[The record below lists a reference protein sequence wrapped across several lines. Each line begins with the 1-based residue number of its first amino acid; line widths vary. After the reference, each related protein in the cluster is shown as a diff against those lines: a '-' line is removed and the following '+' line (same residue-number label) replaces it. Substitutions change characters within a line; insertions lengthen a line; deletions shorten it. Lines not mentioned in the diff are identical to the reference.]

1 MSKYILIRSKKWPV
15 SFLAVKKNIMVTIVL
30 GIVSLLSM
38 ILTISI
44 GDINLSPIVS
54 LKAAFKQGLE
64 EHILVIHSLR
74 LPRGVVAFLA
84 GACLA
89 VAGAILQAVIR
100 NPLASPD
107 IIGITG
113 GASVGAV
120 FFITY
125 LSGTVSISWLPVAAM
140 LGAGIVSFLIYFLS
154 WNKGVTPIRLVLV
167 GIGIAALMNALTM
180 LMIILSPIYVSGQA
194 YVWLTGSVYGS
205 SWENV
210 TTILPW
216 VWIFIPL
223 LFVYSRHVNVQEL
236 GDEIATGVGSAV
248 QRQRFILLLI
258 SVALTGAAVAVAG
271 GIGFVGLI
279 APHIAKKLVGP
290 SFGGLLP
297 VSFLVGGLIVL
308 LADLVARTGFS
319 PLDVPVG
326 VFTSAIGAPF
336 FIYLLYTSQRR

>member
-1 MSKYILIRSKKWPV
+1 MSKYILIRSKKLPV
-15 SFLAVKKNIMVTIVL
+15 ALLAEKKTILITIGLAFL
-30 GIVSLLSM
+30 SLIAM
-38 ILTISI
+38 ILTI
-44 GDINLSPIVS
+44 GLGETNLSPIES
-54 LKAAFKQGLE
+54 LKAMFKQGVE

-74 LPRGVVAFLA
+74 LPRGIVAFLA

-125 LSGTVSISWLPVAAM
+125 LSGTVSISLLPLAAM
-140 LGAGIVSFLIYFLS
+140 AGAGIVSVMIYFLS

-167 GIGIAALMNALTM
+167 GIGIAALMNALTT

-205 SWENV
+205 SWETV
-210 TTILPW
+210 ITILPW
-216 VWIFIPL
+216 VLVFIPL
-223 LFVYSRHVNVQEL
+223 LFIYSRHVNVQEL
-236 GDEIATGVGSAV
+236 GDDIATGVGSAV
-248 QRQRFILLLI
+248 QRQRFILLFI

-290 SFGGLLP
+290 SFGGLIP
-297 VSFLVGGLIVL
+297 VSFLVGGPMVL

-336 FIYLLYTSQRR
+336 FIYLLYRSQKR